1 MIQPSIFTRMVEY
14 ASLDKEDI
22 VLDIGAGMGF
32 LTRFVAERCK
42 TVVAVEVDA
51 ALASILSE
59 QLASVPNVKI
69 VQGNILRVDVPS
81 FNKVISIP
89 PYHISSRLFS
99 WLFQK
104 GFDCAVLVLQ
114 KEFANRLVA
123 SVGSENYG
131 WLTVLTYHYATV
143 ELFDDVPKWMFHP
156 QPKVNSVIVCLTS
169 KPRSRP
175 FTAKAETHLK
185 QLLQSLF
192 TERNRKVKSAAT
204 FYLRNVRGTSKE
216 DAARIAE
223 ILPSSEK
230 RVRELTPQEF
240 GVLVNAVNQ

>member
-1 MIQPSIFTRMVEY
+1 MVEY
-14 ASLDKEDI
+14 ASLEKEDI

-32 LTRFVAERCK
+32 LTRFIAERCK
-42 TVVAVEVDA
+42 TVVAVEVDT
-51 ALASILSE
+51 ALVSILSE
-59 QLASVPNVKI
+59 QLASIPNVKI
-69 VQGNILRVDVPS
+69 VKGNILKVDVPS
-81 FNKVISIP
+81 FNKIISIP

-104 GFDCAVLVLQ
+104 RFDCAVLVLQ

-131 WLTVLTYHYATV
+131 WLTVLTYYYANV
-143 ELFDDVPKWMFHP
+143 ELFEDVPKWMFHP
-156 QPKVNSVIVCLTS
+156 QPKVNSVIVSLTS
-169 KPRSRP
+169 KAALKP
-175 FTAKAETHLK
+175 FAAKAETHLK

-192 TERNRKVKSAAT
+192 TERNKKVRSAAM
-204 FYLRNVRGTSKE
+204 FYLRKVYDTSKE

-223 ILPSSEK
+223 MLPSSDK

-240 GVLVNAVNQ
+240 GVLINAVNQ